1 MKWKGRLWSLC
12 FSPPAK
18 QISVKGNKRGQSW
31 TVYRSKYFS
40 VLNLP
45 RGGKREVLKMFHG
58 RHCEQNLWFEPSFY
72 EEIYHLGV
80 VLVTRASMTAW
91 VSGSKSP
98 QWSLTQHKRIC
109 FRFSSSILSPGP
121 PGSSGFPTL
130 QFLDVV
136 QGAHLCQLSLHD
148 LCVYLCFNN
157 TSVVSHEPPL
167 TNVKIKF
174 QVIGLHRWAQHTQE
188 DVRTDVCLPT
198 PPPSSYIKISKCSTD
213 GGDLI
218 GK

>member
-1 MKWKGRLWSLC
+1 MKGKTLKFMFFLPSKTNFSKGE
-12 FSPPAK
+12 
-18 QISVKGNKRGQSW
+18 QKRTKLNCLQN
-31 TVYRSKYFS
+31 KYFS

-45 RGGKREVLKMFHG
+45 RVGKREVLKMLHG

-136 QGAHLCQLSLHD
+136 QGTHLCQLSLHD

-198 PPPSSYIKISKCSTD
+198 PTSKF
-213 GGDLI
+213 I
-218 GK
+218 Y